1 MALRINYNLAAS
13 VAQRSLSASQD
24 TYATHA
30 QRLAT
35 GLRINKAA
43 DDGAGMAVSERL
55 KNQVRGLN
63 QAARNAQD
71 GISMIQTAEGAMSE
85 AHAILARM
93 RELAVQAASDTINNT
108 DRTNLKTEFTSL
120 YNEIDRI
127 TNATQ
132 FNGVAILTGG
142 STAVI
147 LQIGANT
154 STLTATD
161 NQFSLNITPSAAGN
175 FYVSSLSP
183 TMTDMGVTSQSLANL
198 AISSIDVAIN
208 QVSTARTS
216 VGSLQSRLESAT
228 RTLGVAAENAA
239 AANSRIADA
248 DIAQS
253 MSELVRAQILQQAG
267 ISVLAQANQAP
278 SLVLQLLK

>member
-1 MALRINYNLAAS
+1 LAS
-13 VAQRSLSASQD
+13 TQD
-24 TYATHA
+24 NYATQA

-35 GLRINKAA
+35 GLRIIKAS

-71 GISMIQTAEGAMSE
+71 GISLIQTAEGAMSE
-85 AHAILARM
+85 AHNILARM

-108 DRTNLKTEFTSL
+108 DRTNLNTEFTSL
-120 YNEIDRI
+120 LAEIDRI
-127 TNATQ
+127 ANSTQ
-132 FNGVAILTGG
+132 FNGVAVLTGA
-142 STAVI
+142 STAMK

-154 STLTATD
+154 DSGGDNVFTL
-161 NQFSLNITPSAAGN
+161 NVTPSGS
-175 FYVSSLSP
+175 FYASVLSP
-183 TMTDMGVTSQSLANL
+183 TMSEMGVTTQSIANL
-198 AISSIDVAIN
+198 AISSLGFAIN
-208 QVSTARTS
+208 KVSTARTEN
-216 VGSLQSRLESAT
+216 GSMQSRLESAT
-228 RTLGVAAENAA
+228 RTLGVASENAA
-239 AANSRIADA
+239 AANRRIADA

-253 MSELVRAQILQQAG
+253 MSELVPAQILEQAG

>member
-13 VAQRSLSASQD
+13 VAQRSLNASQD
-24 TYATHA
+24 NYATQA

-71 GISMIQTAEGAMSE
+71 GISLIQTAEGAMSE
-85 AHAILARM
+85 AHNILSRM

-108 DRTNLKTEFTSL
+108 DRANLNTEFTSL
-120 YNEIDRI
+120 LAEIDRI
-127 TNATQ
+127 ATSTQ
-132 FNGVAILTGG
+132 FNGVNILTGG
-142 STAVI
+142 STAMS
-147 LQIGANT
+147 LQIGANKDT
-154 STLTATD
+154 SGD
-161 NQFSLNITPSAAGN
+161 NIFTLNITPAGN
-175 FYVSSLSP
+175 FYSSKLEATTTAMSV
-183 TMTDMGVTSQSLANL
+183 TAQGVANL
-198 AISSIDVAIN
+198 AISTLDSAIN
-208 QVSTARTS
+208 AVSTARTS
-216 VGSLQSRLESAT
+216 IGSLQSRLESAT

>member
-13 VAQRSLSASQD
+13 VAQRNLAANQD
-24 TYATHA
+24 NYATQA

-35 GLRINKAA
+35 GLRINKAS

-71 GISMIQTAEGAMSE
+71 GISLIQTAEGAMSE
-85 AHAILARM
+85 AHNLLARM
-93 RELAVQAASDTINNT
+93 RELAVQAANDTINDT
-108 DRTNLKTEFTSL
+108 DRTNLNTEFTSL
-120 YNEIDRI
+120 LAEIDRI
-127 TNATQ
+127 ATATQ

-142 STAVI
+142 STAMS
-147 LQIGANT
+147 LHIGANT
-154 STLTATD
+154 DAGGDNIFTL
-161 NQFSLNITPSAAGN
+161 NVTPSGS
-175 FYVSSLSP
+175 FHGSVLSP
-183 TMTDMGVTSQSLANL
+183 TMSDMGVTSQSLANL
-198 AISSIDVAIN
+198 AISTLDYAIN
-208 QVSTARTS
+208 AVSTARTAI
-216 VGSLQSRLESAT
+216 GSMQSRLESAT
-228 RTLGVAAENAA
+228 RTLGVASENAS

-253 MSELVRAQILQQAG
+253 MSELVRAQILEQAG